1 MAVVRVLRG
10 DHRAVTISA
19 YVGGG
24 GMKDQDTERARQE
37 RDSVMAGMVAAVA
50 VVAAVLFMLG
60 LALPAGGRAV
70 LLVVVAAL
78 AVAAVVKHVRDGD

>member
-1 MAVVRVLRG
+1 
-10 DHRAVTISA
+10 
-19 YVGGG
+19 
-24 GMKDQDTERARQE
+24 MKDQDTERARQE
-37 RDSVMAGMVAAVA
+37 RDSVLAGMVAAVA